1 MEGPFLMRVAGILM
15 AVAVTAGSMA
25 SQAAPRVAFE
35 DNKLNFKSCDGQNLT
50 ARWRDNKFHLS
61 VPGKTL
67 EPSAPQLAYLSWD
80 GGCRRMSVDSTGRF
94 MHTREGPSAAN
105 HLISYL
111 GWDDSKW
118 AATRAGTGFYQ
129 VFVAGKDE
137 VISQAQMKDAAAWL
151 SKHKAD
157 SRAATLLA
165 DELTTAA
172 TP

>member
-15 AVAVTAGSMA
+15 AVAVIAGSMA

-50 ARWRDNKFHLS
+50 ARWRDNNFHLS

-67 EPSAPQLAYLSWD
+67 EPAAPELAYLSWD
-80 GGCRRMSVDSTGRF
+80 GGCRRMRVDSKGLF
-94 MHTREGPSAAN
+94 IHTHDGPSEAS

-129 VFVAGKDE
+129 VFIAGNDE
-137 VISQAQMKDAAAWL
+137 AISQEQMKDVAAWL
-151 SKHKAD
+151 ATHKAD

-165 DELTTAA
+165 HELTAA
-172 TP
+172 AAP